1 MGLMKLQQHLLQTPH
16 QHEATRSAD
25 MGISGVKTSTQVTWL
40 RIQCSFYC
48 STRQYDMLYRAL
60 ETNHGPTTDQLFHLC
75 VALISLSLHTPYVVE
90 MLTEPCLRFA
100 VKVNETS
107 HWYSNQ
113 SMKIKCTLPFKAKF
127 HLLSSK
133 MGAESQPFHESL
145 SSYPQPESSITF
157 YLKVECI

>member
-100 VKVNETS
+100 VRVNETIQVTGTVINQWKSSVLYPLKQNSTCYQVRWELRHS
-107 HWYSNQ
+107 HFMKACHHIPNQ
-113 SMKIKCTLPFKAKF
+113 
-127 HLLSSK
+127 
-133 MGAESQPFHESL
+133 
-145 SSYPQPESSITF
+145 
-157 YLKVECI
+157 KVP

>member
-25 MGISGVKTSTQVTWL
+25 MGISRVKASTQVTWL
-40 RIQCSFYC
+40 WIQC
-48 STRQYDMLYRAL
+48 STRQYDMVYRAL
-60 ETNHGPTTDQLFHLC
+60 ETNHGSTTDQLFHLC
-75 VALISLSLHTPYVVE
+75 VTLISPSLHTPYVVE
-90 MLTEPCLRFA
+90 MLTEPCWRFA
-100 VKVNETS
+100 CKGKWNNTS
-107 HWYSNQ
+107 NWYSNQ